1 MICEAKDLR
10 KNLKVALTQLLAELP
25 EGKVIHSTKEGK
37 PKLLA
42 LLGVNDEN
50 HWGIYDRGVSLFTNN
65 LSSVIYELK
74 KKGLITIP
82 KPLHWSRPAVQES
95 LFEIQEEK
103 TIEPSIVEPAILEEK
118 KEKPLL
124 IEDDGYLS
132 KEERLLAHQVKIKGD
147 AILTQAIKDMGG
159 LYGEGGCYGGY
170 GKLPIAICDGGVYK
184 DKVLKPCALRSFCMK
199 FQK

>member
-10 KNLKVALTQLLAELP
+10 KNLKVALTQLLSELP
-25 EGKVIHSTKEGK
+25 EGKLIHSTKEGK

-42 LLGVNDEN
+42 LLGVNDET

-65 LSSVIYELK
+65 LSSVIFELK
-74 KKGLITIP
+74 KKGVIAIP

-95 LFEIQEEK
+95 LFVTEEVK
-103 TIEPSIVEPAILEEK
+103 IEDPVVNPIILEEQK
-118 KEKPLL
+118 IEKPVDV
-124 IEDDGYLS
+124 DDGYLS
-132 KEERLLAHQVKIKGD
+132 KEERLLTHQVKIKGD

-170 GKLPIAICDGGVYK
+170 GKLPLAICDGGLYK